1 MKRGNMLREDRMRDE
16 SRMKRLL
23 AAAICSGILMLGGIF
38 PAVAQEAE
46 QKVTRTWAMAEFGE
60 PLYGPDMRHWPYANP
75 EAPKGG
81 SVVLG
86 AFGSFDSLNTYILR
100 GQWPAG
106 IGLIGDSLMTGSGD
120 ELSSAY
126 GLIAESAEYPE
137 DKSWIIF
144 NLRPEARWHDGQ
156 PITADDFKF
165 AFDTIKQ
172 YGRPFLQSFYE
183 DVSGIEVL
191 DQHKLKFT
199 FKTRNSMKP
208 LLTVAQSSPLPR
220 HWWNA
225 NGRDITKTTLEP
237 LLGNGA
243 YRIKAIDPG
252 RSITY
257 ERVADYWAADL
268 PVNRGLNNFDQIRY
282 DYYLDD
288 TVLFEAFMAGR
299 IDYRQENRAQRWNQ
313 GYDVPAVKDGNLIKR
328 VVPDETPRG
337 TQGYIFNLRRP
348 QFQDVRVR
356 EAINLL
362 YDFESVQRTLLF
374 GEYKRVKSWFPNS
387 EFGASGPPTPA
398 ELAILEKYKDKV
410 RPEVLTKAYEPPVT
424 DASGNIR
431 NNLREALRLFREA
444 GWELKNNR
452 LVNAA
457 GDQMRMEVLL
467 VSPTMVRVTEP
478 FVQNARRAGIDA
490 SIRVVDTSQYQVR
503 VDDFDYDLLA
513 VGLNFFP
520 PPGAEQRSYFGSA
533 AADVRGSANIPGI
546 KDPVVDG
553 LIEELIGAK
562 DLPTLAATN
571 RALDRVLLWGWYQIP
586 QWYNDKSW
594 LVYWNKFGYPEKKA
608 RYSIGFPATWWTA
621 AGKQASK

>member
-1 MKRGNMLREDRMRDE
+1 
-16 SRMKRLL
+16 MKRLL
-23 AAAICSGILMLGGIF
+23 AAAICSSFLMLGGIF
-38 PAVAQEAE
+38 PAVAQEGE

-75 EAPKGG
+75 DAPKGG

-156 PITADDFKF
+156 PIAADDFKF

-191 DQHKLKFT
+191 DKHKLKFT

-243 YRIKAIDPG
+243 YRIKAVDPG

-467 VSPTMVRVTEP
+467 VSPAMVRVTEP

-513 VGLNFFP
+513 ISLNFFP

-586 QWYNDKSW
+586 QWYNDEFW

-608 RYSIGFPATWWTA
+608 RYSIGFPSTWWTA

>member
-1 MKRGNMLREDRMRDE
+1 
-16 SRMKRLL
+16 
-23 AAAICSGILMLGGIF
+23 MLGGIF

-75 EAPKGG
+75 DAPKGG

-106 IGLIGDSLMTGSGD
+106 IGLIADSLMTGSGD

-191 DQHKLKFT
+191 DPHKLKFT

-243 YRIKAIDPG
+243 YRIKAVDPG

-313 GYDVPAVKDGNLIKR
+313 SYDVPAVKDGSLIKR

-457 GDQMRMEVLL
+457 GDQMRMEILL
-467 VSPTMVRVTEP
+467 VSPTLVRVTEP

-594 LVYWNKFGYPEKKA
+594 LAYWNKFGYPEKKA
-608 RYSIGFPATWWTA
+608 RYSIGFPGTWWTA

>member
-1 MKRGNMLREDRMRDE
+1 
-16 SRMKRLL
+16 
-23 AAAICSGILMLGGIF
+23 MLGGLL
-38 PAVAQEAE
+38 PAAAQEAE

-60 PLYGPDMRHWPYANP
+60 PLYGPDMPHWPYANP
-75 EAPKGG
+75 DAPKGG

-106 IGLIGDSLMTGSGD
+106 IGLISDGLMTGSGD

-126 GLIAESAEYPE
+126 GLIAENAEYPD
-137 DKSWIIF
+137 DKSWIVF

-191 DQHKLKFT
+191 DPHKLKFT

-243 YRIKAIDPG
+243 YRIKAVDPG
-252 RSITY
+252 RSVTY
-257 ERVADYWAADL
+257 ERVADYWAANL

-313 GYDVPAVKDGNLIKR
+313 SYDVPAVKDGNLIKR

-337 TQGYIFNLRRP
+337 TQGYLFNLRRP

-387 EFGASGPPTPA
+387 EFGASGAPDPA

-410 RPEVLTKAYEPPVT
+410 RGEVLTKAYEPPVT

-431 NNLREALRLFREA
+431 NNLREALRLFRDA
-444 GWELKNNR
+444 GWELKNNK

-457 GDQMRMEVLL
+457 GDQMRMEILL
-467 VSPTMVRVTEP
+467 VSPSLVRVTEP

-513 VGLNFFP
+513 VSLNFFP

-533 AADVRGSANIPGI
+533 AADIRGSANIPGI

-562 DLPTLAATN
+562 DLETLAATN

-586 QWYNDKSW
+586 QWYNDESW
-594 LVYWNKFGYPEKKA
+594 LAYWNKFGYPEKKA
-608 RYSIGFPATWWTA
+608 RYSIGFPGTWWMA
-621 AGKQASK
+621 ADKRASQ

>member
-1 MKRGNMLREDRMRDE
+1 
-16 SRMKRLL
+16 
-23 AAAICSGILMLGGIF
+23 MLGGIF

-75 EAPKGG
+75 DAPKGG

-106 IGLIGDSLMTGSGD
+106 IGFIADSLMTGSGD

-172 YGRPFLQSFYE
+172 HGRPFLQSFYE

-191 DQHKLKFT
+191 DPRRLKFT

-208 LLTVAQSSPLPR
+208 LLTVAQSPPLPR

-243 YRIKAIDPG
+243 YRIKAVDPG

-356 EAINLL
+356 EAVNLL
-362 YDFESVQRTLLF
+362 YDFEAVQRTLLF

-410 RPEVLTKAYEPPVT
+410 RTEVLTKAYEPPVT
-424 DASGNIR
+424 DGSGNIR

-457 GDQMRMEVLL
+457 GDQMRMEILL
-467 VSPTMVRVTEP
+467 ANPALVRVTEP

-490 SIRVVDTSQYQVR
+490 SVRVVDTSQYQVR

-513 VGLNFFP
+513 VSLNFFP

-546 KDPVVDG
+546 KDPVVDA
-553 LIEELIGAK
+553 LIEELIGAR

-586 QWYNDKSW
+586 MWYNDESW

-608 RYSIGFPATWWTA
+608 RYSIGFPGTWWTA

>member
-1 MKRGNMLREDRMRDE
+1 
-16 SRMKRLL
+16 
-23 AAAICSGILMLGGIF
+23 MLGGNF

-46 QKVTRTWAMAEFGE
+46 QKFTRTWAMAEFGE
-60 PLYGPDMRHWPYANP
+60 PLYGSDMRHWPYANP
-75 EAPKGG
+75 DAPKGG

-86 AFGSFDSLNTYILR
+86 VFGGFDSLNTYILR
-100 GQWPAG
+100 GQLPAG
-106 IGLIGDSLMTGSGD
+106 IGLIADGLMTGSGD

-126 GLIAESAEYPE
+126 GLIAESAEYPD
-137 DKSWIIF
+137 DKSWIVF

-172 YGRPFLQSFYE
+172 HGRPFLQSFYE

-191 DQHKLKFT
+191 DPRRLKFT

-208 LLTVAQSSPLPR
+208 LLTVAQSPPLPR
-220 HWWNA
+220 HWWSA

-243 YRIKAIDPG
+243 YRIKALDPG

-288 TVLFEAFMAGR
+288 TVMFEAFMAGR
-299 IDYRQENRAQRWNQ
+299 IDYRQENRAQRWSQ
-313 GYDVPAVKDGNLIKR
+313 GYDVPAVKDGSLIKR

-356 EAINLL
+356 EAVNLL
-362 YDFESVQRTLLF
+362 YDFEAVQRTLLF

-424 DASGNIR
+424 DGSGNIR

-452 LVNAA
+452 LVNTS
-457 GDQMRMEVLL
+457 GDQMRMEMLL
-467 VSPTMVRVTEP
+467 AGPIMVRVTEP

-503 VDDFDYDLLA
+503 VDDFDYDLLV

-533 AADVRGSANIPGI
+533 AADIRGSANIPGI
-546 KDPVVDG
+546 KDPVVDA

-562 DLPTLAATN
+562 DLATLAATN

-586 QWYNDKSW
+586 QWYNDESW
-594 LVYWNKFGYPEKKA
+594 LAYWNKFGYPEKKP
-608 RYSIGFPATWWTA
+608 RYSIGFPGTWWTA
-621 AGKQASK
+621 TGKQASK

>member
-1 MKRGNMLREDRMRDE
+1 MYREDRMRDE

-23 AAAICSGILMLGGIF
+23 AAAVCSGFLMLGGLL
-38 PAVAQEAE
+38 PALAQEAE

-60 PLYGPDMRHWPYANP
+60 PLYGPDMPHWPYANP
-75 EAPKGG
+75 DAPKGG

-106 IGLIGDSLMTGSGD
+106 IGLISDGLMTGSGD

-126 GLIAESAEYPE
+126 GLIAENAEYPE
-137 DKSWIIF
+137 DKSWIVF

-191 DQHKLKFT
+191 DPHKLKFT

-237 LLGNGA
+237 LLGSGA
-243 YRIKAIDPG
+243 YRIKAVDPG
-252 RSITY
+252 RSVTY
-257 ERVADYWAADL
+257 ERVTDYWAADL

-313 GYDVPAVKDGNLIKR
+313 SYDVPAVKDGNLIKR

-337 TQGYIFNLRRP
+337 TQGYIFNLRRQ

-387 EFGASGPPTPA
+387 EFGASGAPDPV
-398 ELAILEKYKDKV
+398 ELAILDKYKDKV

-457 GDQMRMEVLL
+457 GDQMRMEILL
-467 VSPTMVRVTEP
+467 VSPSLVRVTEP

-513 VGLNFFP
+513 VSLNFFP

-586 QWYNDKSW
+586 QWYNDESW
-594 LVYWNKFGYPEKKA
+594 LAYWNKFGYPEKKA
-608 RYSIGFPATWWTA
+608 RYSIGFPGTWWMA
-621 AGKQASK
+621 ADTRASQ

>member
-1 MKRGNMLREDRMRDE
+1 
-16 SRMKRLL
+16 
-23 AAAICSGILMLGGIF
+23 MLGGLL
-38 PAVAQEAE
+38 PAWAQEAE
-46 QKVTRTWAMAEFGE
+46 QKITRTWAMAEFGE
-60 PLYGPDMRHWPYANP
+60 PLYGPDMPHWPYANP
-75 EAPKGG
+75 DAPKGG

-106 IGLIGDSLMTGSGD
+106 VGLISDNLMTGSGD

-126 GLIAESAEYPE
+126 GLIAENAEYPE
-137 DKSWIIF
+137 DKSWIVF

-191 DQHKLKFT
+191 DPHKLKFT
-199 FKTRNSMKP
+199 FKTRDSMKP

-237 LLGNGA
+237 LLGSGA
-243 YRIKAIDPG
+243 YRIKAVDPG
-252 RSITY
+252 RSVTY

-313 GYDVPAVKDGNLIKR
+313 SYGVPAVTNGNLIKR

-387 EFGASGPPTPA
+387 EFGAGGAPDPA

-424 DASGNIR
+424 DGSGNIR
-431 NNLREALRLFREA
+431 NNLREALRLFRDA

-457 GDQMRMEVLL
+457 GDQMRMEILL
-467 VSPTMVRVTEP
+467 VSPSLVRVTEP

-503 VDDFDYDLLA
+503 VDDFDYDLLSVA
-513 VGLNFFP
+513 LNFFP

-533 AADVRGSANIPGI
+533 AADIRGSANIPGI

-562 DLPTLAATN
+562 DLETLAATN

-586 QWYNDKSW
+586 QWYNDESW
-594 LVYWNKFGYPEKKA
+594 LAYWNKFGYPEKKA
-608 RYSIGFPATWWTA
+608 RYSIGFPGTWWMA
-621 AGKQASK
+621 ADTRASQ

>member
-1 MKRGNMLREDRMRDE
+1 
-16 SRMKRLL
+16 MKRLL
-23 AAAICSGILMLGGIF
+23 AAAVCSGFLMLGGLL
-38 PAVAQEAE
+38 PAWAQEAE
-46 QKVTRTWAMAEFGE
+46 QKITRTWAMAEFGE
-60 PLYGPDMRHWPYANP
+60 PLYGPDMPHWPYANP
-75 EAPKGG
+75 DAPKGG

-106 IGLIGDSLMTGSGD
+106 VGLISDNLMTGSGD

-126 GLIAESAEYPE
+126 GLIAENAEYPE
-137 DKSWIIF
+137 DKSWIVF

-191 DQHKLKFT
+191 DPHKLKFT
-199 FKTRNSMKP
+199 FKTRDSMKP

-237 LLGNGA
+237 LLGSGA
-243 YRIKAIDPG
+243 YRIKAVDPG
-252 RSITY
+252 RSVTY

-313 GYDVPAVKDGNLIKR
+313 SYGVPAVTNGNLIKR

-387 EFGASGPPTPA
+387 EFGAGGAPDPA

-424 DASGNIR
+424 DGSGNIR
-431 NNLREALRLFREA
+431 NNLREALRLFRDA

-457 GDQMRMEVLL
+457 GDQMRMEILL
-467 VSPTMVRVTEP
+467 VSPSLVRVTEP

-503 VDDFDYDLLA
+503 VDDFDYDLLSVA
-513 VGLNFFP
+513 LNFFP

-533 AADVRGSANIPGI
+533 AADIRGSANIPGI

-562 DLPTLAATN
+562 DLETLAATN

-586 QWYNDKSW
+586 QWYNDESW
-594 LVYWNKFGYPEKKA
+594 LAYWNKFGYPEKKA
-608 RYSIGFPATWWTA
+608 RYSIGFPGTWWMA
-621 AGKQASK
+621 ADTRASQ

>member
-1 MKRGNMLREDRMRDE
+1 
-16 SRMKRLL
+16 
-23 AAAICSGILMLGGIF
+23 MLGGLL
-38 PAVAQEAE
+38 PAWAQEAE
-46 QKVTRTWAMAEFGE
+46 QKITRTWAMAEFGE
-60 PLYGPDMRHWPYANP
+60 PLYGPDMPHWPYANP
-75 EAPKGG
+75 DAPKGG

-106 IGLIGDSLMTGSGD
+106 IGLISDNLMTGSGD

-126 GLIAESAEYPE
+126 GLIAENAEYPE
-137 DKSWIIF
+137 DKSWIVF

-191 DQHKLKFT
+191 DPHKLKFT
-199 FKTRNSMKP
+199 FKTRDSMKP

-237 LLGNGA
+237 LLGSGA
-243 YRIKAIDPG
+243 YRIKAVDPG
-252 RSITY
+252 RSVTY

-313 GYDVPAVKDGNLIKR
+313 SYGVPAVTNGNLIKR

-387 EFGASGPPTPA
+387 EFGAGGAPDPA

-424 DASGNIR
+424 DGSGNIR
-431 NNLREALRLFREA
+431 NNLREALRLFRDA

-457 GDQMRMEVLL
+457 GDQMRMEILL
-467 VSPTMVRVTEP
+467 VSPSLVRVTEP

-503 VDDFDYDLLA
+503 VDDFDYDLLSVA
-513 VGLNFFP
+513 LNFFP

-533 AADVRGSANIPGI
+533 AADIRGSANIPGI

-562 DLPTLAATN
+562 DLETLAATN

-586 QWYNDKSW
+586 QWYNDESW
-594 LVYWNKFGYPEKKA
+594 LAYWNKFGYPEKKA
-608 RYSIGFPATWWTA
+608 RYSIGFPSTWWMA
-621 AGKQASK
+621 ADTRASQ

>member
-1 MKRGNMLREDRMRDE
+1 
-16 SRMKRLL
+16 
-23 AAAICSGILMLGGIF
+23 MLGGIF

-75 EAPKGG
+75 DAPKGG

-191 DQHKLKFT
+191 DPHKLKFT

-243 YRIKAIDPG
+243 YRIKAVDPG

-457 GDQMRMEVLL
+457 GDQMRMEILL

-490 SIRVVDTSQYQVR
+490 SVRVVDTSQYQVR

-586 QWYNDKSW
+586 QWYNDEFW

-608 RYSIGFPATWWTA
+608 RYSIGFPGTWWTA

>member
-1 MKRGNMLREDRMRDE
+1 MLELPD
-16 SRMKRLL
+16 
-23 AAAICSGILMLGGIF
+23 AWGIF
-38 PAVAQEAE
+38 PAAAQEAE

-75 EAPKGG
+75 DAPKGG

-106 IGLIGDSLMTGSGD
+106 IGVIGDSLMTGSGD

-172 YGRPFLQSFYE
+172 YGRPFLQSFYA

-191 DQHKLKFT
+191 DPHKLKFT

-243 YRIKAIDPG
+243 YRIKAVDPG

-328 VVPDETPRG
+328 VLPDETPRG

-356 EAINLL
+356 EAVNLL

-387 EFGASGPPTPA
+387 EFGASGSPTPT

-452 LVNAA
+452 LVNAS
-457 GDQMRMEVLL
+457 GDQMRMEILL
-467 VSPTMVRVTEP
+467 ANPAMVRVTEP
-478 FVQNARRAGIDA
+478 FVQNAKRAGIDA

-503 VDDFDYDLLA
+503 VDDFDYDLLVVA
-513 VGLNFFP
+513 LNFFP

-533 AADVRGSANIPGI
+533 AADIRGSANIPGI
-546 KDPVVDG
+546 KDLVVDS

-586 QWYNDKSW
+586 QWYNDESW

-608 RYSIGFPATWWTA
+608 RYSIGFPSTWWSTL
-621 AGKQASK
+621 GKQASQ

>member
-1 MKRGNMLREDRMRDE
+1 
-16 SRMKRLL
+16 MKRLL
-23 AAAICSGILMLGGIF
+23 RAAICSSFLMLGGIF
-38 PAVAQEAE
+38 PTVAQEAGH
-46 QKVTRTWAMAEFGE
+46 KITRTWAMAEFGE

-75 EAPKGG
+75 DAPKGG

-86 AFGSFDSLNTYILR
+86 ALGTFDSLNTYILR
-100 GQWPAG
+100 GQWPVG

-137 DKSWIIF
+137 DKSWIVF

-165 AFDTIKQ
+165 AFDTIEQ
-172 YGRPFLQSFYE
+172 YGRPFLQSFYA

-191 DQHKLKFT
+191 DPHKLKFT

-208 LLTVAQSSPLPR
+208 LLTVAQFSPLPR

-252 RSITY
+252 RAITY

-313 GYDVPAVKDGNLIKR
+313 SYDVPAVKDGSLIKR

-356 EAINLL
+356 EAVNLL

-387 EFGASGPPTPA
+387 EFGARGAPDQA

-410 RPEVLTKAYEPPVT
+410 RPEILTKAYEPPVT

-457 GDQMRMEVLL
+457 GDQMRMEMLL
-467 VSPTMVRVTEP
+467 VSPTLVRVTEP
-478 FVQNARRAGIDA
+478 FVQNAKRAGIDA
-490 SIRVVDTSQYQVR
+490 SIRVVDTSQYKVR

-513 VGLNFFP
+513 VALNFFP
-520 PPGAEQRSYFGSA
+520 PPGPEQRSYFGSA
-533 AADVRGSANIPGI
+533 AAGVRGTGNLPGI

-586 QWYNDKSW
+586 QWYNDESW
-594 LVYWNKFGYPEKKA
+594 LVYWNKFDYPEKKA
-608 RYSIGFPATWWTA
+608 RYSIGFPGTWWMA
-621 AGKQASK
+621 VGKQASQ

>member
-1 MKRGNMLREDRMRDE
+1 
-16 SRMKRLL
+16 
-23 AAAICSGILMLGGIF
+23 MLGGIF

-75 EAPKGG
+75 DAPKGG

-106 IGLIGDSLMTGSGD
+106 IGFIGDSLMTGSGD

-191 DQHKLKFT
+191 DPHRLKFT

-243 YRIKAIDPG
+243 YRIKAVDPG

-424 DASGNIR
+424 DGSGNIR

-457 GDQMRMEVLL
+457 GDQMRMEILL
-467 VSPTMVRVTEP
+467 VSPALVRVTEP

-490 SIRVVDTSQYQVR
+490 SVRVVDTSQYQVR

-513 VGLNFFP
+513 VSLNFFP

-586 QWYNDKSW
+586 QWYNDESW

-608 RYSIGFPATWWTA
+608 RYSIGFPGTWWTA

>member
-1 MKRGNMLREDRMRDE
+1 
-16 SRMKRLL
+16 MKRLL
-23 AAAICSGILMLGGIF
+23 AAAICSGFLMLGGIF

-75 EAPKGG
+75 DAPKGG

-106 IGLIGDSLMTGSGD
+106 IGFIGDSLMTGSGD

-126 GLIAESAEYPE
+126 GLIAESAEYPD

-191 DQHKLKFT
+191 DPHKLKFT

-243 YRIKAIDPG
+243 YRIKAVDPG

-457 GDQMRMEVLL
+457 GDQMRMEMLL
-467 VSPTMVRVTEP
+467 ASPAMVRVTEP

-513 VGLNFFP
+513 VSLNFFP

-533 AADVRGSANIPGI
+533 AADIRGSANIPGI

-586 QWYNDKSW
+586 QWYNDESW

-608 RYSIGFPATWWTA
+608 RYSIGFPGTWWTA
-621 AGKQASK
+621 AGKQASQ

>member
-1 MKRGNMLREDRMRDE
+1 MRDE

-23 AAAICSGILMLGGIF
+23 AAAVCAGFLMLGGIF

-75 EAPKGG
+75 DAPKGG

-86 AFGSFDSLNTYILR
+86 AFGGFDSLNTYILR

-106 IGLIGDSLMTGSGD
+106 IGFISDGLMTGSGD
-120 ELSSAY
+120 ELSTAY

-165 AFDTIKQ
+165 AFDTIKEH
-172 YGRPFLQSFYE
+172 GRPFLQSFYE

-191 DQHKLKFT
+191 DPRRLKFT

-208 LLTVAQSSPLPR
+208 LLTVAQSPPLPR
-220 HWWNA
+220 HWWTA

-243 YRIKAIDPG
+243 YRIKAVDPG

-299 IDYRQENRAQRWNQ
+299 IDYRQENRAQRWAQ
-313 GYDVPAVKDGNLIKR
+313 GYDVPAVKDGSLIKR

-490 SIRVVDTSQYQVR
+490 SVRVVDTSQYQVR

-586 QWYNDKSW
+586 QWYNDESW

-608 RYSIGFPATWWTA
+608 RYSIGFPSTWWSTL
-621 AGKQASK
+621 GKQASQ

>member
-1 MKRGNMLREDRMRDE
+1 MRDE

-23 AAAICSGILMLGGIF
+23 AAAVCSSFLMLGGIF
-38 PAVAQEAE
+38 PAAAQEAE

-60 PLYGPDMRHWPYANP
+60 PLYGPGMRHWPYVNP
-75 EAPKGG
+75 DAPKGG

-191 DQHKLKFT
+191 DKHKLKFT

-467 VSPTMVRVTEP
+467 VSPAMVRVTEP

-513 VGLNFFP
+513 ISLNFFP

-586 QWYNDKSW
+586 QWYNDESW

-608 RYSIGFPATWWTA
+608 RYSIGFPSTWWMA

>member
-1 MKRGNMLREDRMRDE
+1 MRDE

-23 AAAICSGILMLGGIF
+23 AAAVCAGFLMLGGIF

-75 EAPKGG
+75 DAPKGG

-86 AFGSFDSLNTYILR
+86 AFGGFDSLNTYILR

-106 IGLIGDSLMTGSGD
+106 IGFISDGLMTGSGD
-120 ELSSAY
+120 ELSTAY

-165 AFDTIKQ
+165 AFDTIKEH
-172 YGRPFLQSFYE
+172 GRPFLQSFYE

-191 DQHKLKFT
+191 DPRRLKFT

-208 LLTVAQSSPLPR
+208 LLTVAQSPPLPR
-220 HWWNA
+220 HWWTA

-243 YRIKAIDPG
+243 YRIKAVDPG

-299 IDYRQENRAQRWNQ
+299 IDYRQENRAQRWAQ
-313 GYDVPAVKDGNLIKR
+313 GYDVPAVKDGSLIKR

-490 SIRVVDTSQYQVR
+490 SVRVVDTSQYQVR

-586 QWYNDKSW
+586 QWYNDESW

-608 RYSIGFPATWWTA
+608 RYSIGFPGTWWTA

>member
-1 MKRGNMLREDRMRDE
+1 
-16 SRMKRLL
+16 
-23 AAAICSGILMLGGIF
+23 MLGGLL
-38 PAVAQEAE
+38 PAWAQEAE
-46 QKVTRTWAMAEFGE
+46 QKITRTWAMAEFGE
-60 PLYGPDMRHWPYANP
+60 PLYGPDMPHWPYANP
-75 EAPKGG
+75 DAPKGG

-106 IGLIGDSLMTGSGD
+106 VGLISDNLMTGSGD

-126 GLIAESAEYPE
+126 GLIAENAEYPE
-137 DKSWIIF
+137 DKSWIVF

-191 DQHKLKFT
+191 DPHKLKFT
-199 FKTRNSMKP
+199 FKTRDSMKP

-237 LLGNGA
+237 LLGSGA
-243 YRIKAIDPG
+243 YRIKAVDPG
-252 RSITY
+252 RSVTY

-313 GYDVPAVKDGNLIKR
+313 SYGVPAVTNGNLIKR

-387 EFGASGPPTPA
+387 EFGAGGAPDPA

-424 DASGNIR
+424 DGSGNIR
-431 NNLREALRLFREA
+431 NNLREALRLFRDA

-457 GDQMRMEVLL
+457 GDQMRMEILL
-467 VSPTMVRVTEP
+467 VSPSLVRVTEP

-503 VDDFDYDLLA
+503 VDDFDYDLLSVA
-513 VGLNFFP
+513 LNFFP

-533 AADVRGSANIPGI
+533 AADIRGSANIPGI

-562 DLPTLAATN
+562 DLETLAATN

-586 QWYNDKSW
+586 QWYNDESW
-594 LVYWNKFGYPEKKA
+594 LAYWNKFGSPEKKA
-608 RYSIGFPATWWTA
+608 RYSIGFPSTWWMA
-621 AGKQASK
+621 ADTRASQ